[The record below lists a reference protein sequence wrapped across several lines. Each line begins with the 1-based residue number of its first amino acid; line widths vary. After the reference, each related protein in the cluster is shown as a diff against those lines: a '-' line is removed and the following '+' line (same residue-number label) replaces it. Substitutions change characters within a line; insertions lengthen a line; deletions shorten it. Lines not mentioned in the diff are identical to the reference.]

1 MNKKISIQWL
11 LDGNP
16 LTPQQASISNVASIR
31 MRAALS
37 MQLDIAGISVNVSP
51 NLIINK
57 DTNIIGVG
65 KISLVNDSN
74 KGEKW
79 LNLIKHY
86 KSKGAIIFIDYTDNH
101 LRDSNKGSSLY
112 DSYFKILSESDYV
125 VTSSLYLERSIK
137 SKFNIKTFVIEDP
150 LEIEILPVKN
160 ILQESPTGLWFG
172 HASNLN
178 FLFSF
183 LQNYNPKSKI
193 RIIVMSNLDRIP
205 PELIRTLE
213 ESISPLID
221 LVYTSWSIDNMKI
234 AASLSDFCIIPC
246 DIKDE
251 RKAGVSSNRLITAL
265 ALGLPCFADNA
276 ESYIEF
282 SDFYTPLSPN
292 FTELFYINP
301 DLFLK
306 KTIHSQSMLLDKFSK
321 QKIMGSWHKFFLNL
335 F

>member
-1 MNKKISIQWL
+1 
-11 LDGNP
+11 
-16 LTPQQASISNVASIR
+16 
-31 MRAALS
+31 
-37 MQLDIAGISVNVSP
+37 
-51 NLIINK
+51 
-57 DTNIIGVG
+57 
-65 KISLVNDSN
+65 
-74 KGEKW
+74 
-79 LNLIKHY
+79 
-86 KSKGAIIFIDYTDNH
+86 
-101 LRDSNKGSSLY
+101 
-112 DSYFKILSESDYV
+112 
-125 VTSSLYLERSIK
+125 
-137 SKFNIKTFVIEDP
+137 
-150 LEIEILPVKN
+150 
-160 ILQESPTGLWFG
+160 
-172 HASNLN
+172 
-178 FLFSF
+178 
-183 LQNYNPKSKI
+183 
-193 RIIVMSNLDRIP
+193 
-205 PELIRTLE
+205 
-213 ESISPLID
+213 
-221 LVYTSWSIDNMKI
+221 MKI